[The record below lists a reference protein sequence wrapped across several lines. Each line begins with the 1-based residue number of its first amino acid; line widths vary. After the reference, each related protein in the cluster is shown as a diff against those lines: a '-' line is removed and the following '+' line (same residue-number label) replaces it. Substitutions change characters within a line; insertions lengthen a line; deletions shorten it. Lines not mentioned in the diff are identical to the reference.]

1 MAWSAR
7 SDGRSDPQMPGMT
20 AFGAG
25 AGDDLW
31 NEGQQHVSVLLSRW
45 RAAPAVAPLLE
56 DLHRFG
62 KGHALEALPALARA
76 FRETP
81 GGKGTDFDA
90 AVGDLVQALVA
101 GLAVWPLAQV
111 PLRHSHAAAAGS
123 LVLASSGRASLAL
136 AVWDGDAGPDPDF
149 GSDFG
154 PDSGKLRAAEF
165 APVESW
171 LRVLRGS
178 ARAERIVRRAQG
190 VGGGILC
197 EPLVLTA
204 GMVLPHCGLREAVH
218 VQGPLVALRLQR
230 ALVGD
235 EPVQVRAVGDGGT
248 VRRTAPCAE
257 QSRLELAMAAI
268 TAMERRD
275 AIPALS
281 RIAGGNGPK
290 ALRWAALKAALGLDT
305 RAGMVL
311 LGALASSDD
320 DALSVP
326 ARRLHGQLLGAWP
339 ELERVAQ
346 WRG

>member
-7 SDGRSDPQMPGMT
+7 TDGRSDPQMPGMT

-31 NEGQQHVSVLLSRW
+31 NEGQQHVSVLLSHW
-45 RAAPAVAPLLE
+45 RDAPAVAPLLE
-56 DLHRFG
+56 DLCRFG
-62 KGHALEALPALARA
+62 DGHALEALPALSLA

-136 AVWDGDAGPDPDF
+136 AVWDVDT
-149 GSDFG
+149 G
-154 PDSGKLRAAEF
+154 PDSGPDSGPESGAGMLRAAEF

-178 ARAERIVRRAQG
+178 ARAERLVRRAQG
-190 VGGGILC
+190 AGGGILS

-204 GMVLPHCGLREAVH
+204 GMVVPHCGLREAVH

-230 ALVGD
+230 ALVRD

-248 VRRTAPCAE
+248 VRRTAACAE

-326 ARRLHGQLLGAWP
+326 ARRLHGQLLGEWP